1 MRPEHAQSTESGYL
15 PNDILVQYGTVVG
28 RTIDGSSFQMVNARR
43 FLNHYESDAAF
54 MALDLAKRLTFSP
67 LDGPFMLFLMLFG
80 YLHPGYDYLVERK
93 LVGLWDMI
101 PRSPM
106 APYVDRFLVEAR
118 NLGYSDKVGIRVG
131 SQALVRLLIQTG
143 KPLDRLALSD
153 IENFRAALRQR
164 QEVSNKGFRH
174 YHGAL
179 IVVEQVLFHL
189 GIFALAPVSQIV
201 PEPFSLR
208 MTDVH
213 PALHS
218 GLVAYLERK
227 SGTCKP
233 KTVSSIATRLA
244 HFGRFIAEY
253 DPALGSF
260 AGLGRQ
266 THIEPYL
273 NYVARALNP
282 KNGLP
287 FTVSYQ
293 VQLIVTL
300 GSLFRDITEW
310 DWADVPTRRL
320 IFSSDVPR
328 LPVPLP
334 RYIPLDED
342 RRLRVALTESE
353 YPLAALALRVARA
366 TGLRI
371 GELLDL
377 ELDCVHEV
385 PMNGSWLKVPLGKLD
400 SERMVP
406 LEEDTVALIDEIV
419 GLRSNGRP
427 LAHPRTGRP
436 CQFLFTHHGIRLSP
450 NAVRDELNRA
460 CQRAQIDPVTP
471 HQLRHTFATSMVN
484 AGVSL
489 QVLMALLGHSSAEMS
504 LRYGRLFDTT
514 IRSEYER
521 ALSELKAAI
530 PPVAPKKHVP
540 IPVTGDQQWLGL
552 PLIKSRLSGG
562 HCVRA
567 QAQGACAYA
576 NICEHCTNFSVDET
590 NLAVLVAQRRDSE
603 TLASDATSRGWATE
617 ADRHRRLMVRIDA
630 LIAQAGSQ

>member
-1 MRPEHAQSTESGYL
+1 MRLEHVRSIESDAL
-15 PNDILVQYGTVVG
+15 PGNILAQYGAVVG
-28 RTIDGSSFQMVNARR
+28 SVNDASFEMANARR
-43 FLNHYESDAAF
+43 FLERYESATAF
-54 MALDLAKRLTFSP
+54 MGLDLAERLTFSP
-67 LDGPFMLFLMLFG
+67 LAGPFMLFLMLFG
-80 YLHPGYDYLVERK
+80 YLRPGYDYLVERK
-93 LVGLWDMI
+93 LVGLWAMI
-101 PRSPM
+101 PQSPLATDM
-106 APYVDRFLVEAR
+106 ERFFLEAH
-118 NLGYSDKVGIRVG
+118 NLGYSDEVSIRAG
-131 SQALVRLLIQTG
+131 SQALVRLLVQTG
-143 KPLDRLALSD
+143 RPLDELVVSDLA
-153 IENFRAALRQR
+153 EFKAALHQR
-164 QEVSNKGFRH
+164 KEVSNKGFRH

-179 IVVEQVLFHL
+179 LVVEQVLFHL
-189 GIFALAPVSQIV
+189 GVFAVAPVSQIT
-201 PEPFSLR
+201 PEPFSCR
-208 MTDVH
+208 MAEVH
-213 PALHS
+213 PALRD
-218 GLVAYLERK
+218 GFVAYLERK

-244 HFGRFIAEY
+244 HFGRFMAEH
-253 DPALGSF
+253 DAALGSF
-260 AGLGRQ
+260 AELKRQ
-266 THIEPYL
+266 AHVEPYL
-273 NYVARALNP
+273 NYVARVRNP
-282 KNGLP
+282 KNDLP
-287 FTVSYQ
+287 FTLSYQ

-300 GSLFRDITEW
+300 GSFFRDITEW

-328 LPVPLP
+328 LPTPLP

-342 RRLRVALTESE
+342 RRLRVALTETE
-353 YPLAALALRVARA
+353 YPLAALALRVLRA

-400 SERMVP
+400 TERMVP
-406 LEEDTVALIDEIV
+406 LEEETVALIDEIV

-450 NAVRDELNRA
+450 SAVRDELRRA
-460 CQRAQIDPVTP
+460 CERAQIDLVTP

-521 ALSELKAAI
+521 ALNELKAAI
-530 PPVAPKKHVP
+530 PPAAPKMHP
-540 IPVTGDQQWLGL
+540 SIPVTGDQPWQGL

-562 HCVRA
+562 HCLRA
-567 QAQGACAYA
+567 LAQEACIYA
-576 NICEHCTNFSVDET
+576 NICEHCTNFRVDET
-590 NLAVLVAQRRDSE
+590 NLAVLVTQRHDTE
-603 TLASDATSRGWATE
+603 TLASDAMSRGWSTE
-617 ADRHRRLMVRIDA
+617 ADRHQRLVHRLDA
-630 LIAQAGSQ
+630 LIAQASSQ